1 MFKSTNQIKDSFI
14 KDGWNKSIQFEEVTI
29 TEAEQIGV
37 VSIVEKIK
45 NGRKYY
51 RMLFSGNIY
60 DDNGS
65 ITLYNVKCK

>member
-14 KDGWNKSIQFEEVTI
+14 KDDWNKSIQFEEVTI

-37 VSIVEKIK
+37 TSIVEKIK

-65 ITLYNVKCK
+65 IVLYNIWFL

>member
-1 MFKSTNQIKDSFI
+1 MFKNTEQIKNSFI
-14 KDGWNKSIQFEEVTI
+14 KSGWSESIQFEEVTI

-37 VSIVEKIK
+37 DSIVGKIK

-65 ITLYNVKCK
+65 IVLYNIWFL